1 MKKYTDKTNNYKT
14 SSWTTMQA
22 RLTDAECEQ
31 ETGVLLLLGRER
43 RGCRPRR
50 DGTIEHDSTDARIDR
65 CRELSGLHT
74 FQERDSLVTVPV
86 PKFRSNH
93 SFPG

>member
-1 MKKYTDKTNNYKT
+1 MYTDKTNNYKT

-22 RLTDAECEQ
+22 RQNDVECEHK

-50 DGTIEHDSTDARIDR
+50 DRIIEHDSTDARID
-65 CRELSGLHT
+65 CYRELPGLHL
-74 FQERDSLVTVPV
+74 F
-86 PKFRSNH
+86 
-93 SFPG
+93 